1 MSSKRSPSTVI
12 ENPNLKDAAFQIQN
26 ALSKHE
32 TLLLIGNCWV
42 DYKGRASSKLEPG
55 ERILIIKGDGSVL
68 VHRPTDYSP
77 VNWQPP
83 GCLFQTSLSPDTL
96 RIRAIRPKPRET
108 IDIYFNNIRLLA
120 ALTLKDEGAFSLY
133 ASEQDMQK
141 AILADP
147 NLIEPELQPI
157 TFEKPVEPGF
167 IDIYAIDKQ
176 GRLVIIEIKNETAG
190 KTAALQLQKYIEA
203 VRKTTNRQT
212 RGILV
217 APNLAKGVQPLLH
230 QLNLEYKPITPQQCY
245 QTLQKQATKR
255 HQPLDRFLSQ

>member
-1 MSSKRSPSTVI
+1 LSNKRSPVIVI
-12 ENPNLKDAAFQIQN
+12 ENPNQKDAVLQIQN
-26 ALSKHE
+26 ALSEHK
-32 TLLLIGNCWV
+32 TLLLVGNCWV

-55 ERILIIKGDGSVL
+55 ERILIIKSDGSVL

-83 GCLFQTSLSPDTL
+83 GCLFQTSLSPDAL
-96 RIRAIRPKPRET
+96 RIRAIRPKPREH
-108 IDIYFNNIRLLA
+108 IDIYFDKIHLLA

-147 NLIEPELQPI
+147 NLIESELQPI

-176 GRLVIIEIKNETAG
+176 GRLVVIEIKNETAG

-203 VRKTTNRQT
+203 IKKTANRQT

-217 APNLAKGVQPLLH
+217 APTLAKGVQPLLH
-230 QLNLEYKPITPQQCY
+230 QLNLEYKPLSPQQCY
-245 QTLQKQATKR
+245 QTLQRQLGIGR
-255 HQPLDRFLSQ
+255 PRLDSFL